1 MIAWLRPE
9 SRGLLRNVFTVE
21 PIRFIGVTGTL
32 MLLPGGVGISKSKPT
47 KDGHVGSFDENRGK
61 SDTSANQVA
70 DSGHLDC
77 RRSGS

>member
-32 MLLPGGVGISKSKPT
+32 VLLLGGVGISKSKPT
-47 KDGHVGSFDENRGK
+47 KDGLVGSFDEN
-61 SDTSANQVA
+61 
-70 DSGHLDC
+70 
-77 RRSGS
+77 